1 MNEMQEQNKI
11 WKGVDFWT
19 QEIEKSGLLNDLKF
33 FNDVITEKRPP
44 HPESGYGDPVLADV
58 ILDGKK
64 TDIYHSDKS
73 DKDTN
78 HRLFL
83 YIKE

>member
-1 MNEMQEQNKI
+1 MNEIPEQKN

-19 QEIEKSGLLNDLKF
+19 KEIEKARLLNNLSF
-33 FNDVITEKRPP
+33 FNDIITENRPP
-44 HPESGYGDPVLADV
+44 NPESGYGDPVLADV

-64 TDIYHSDKS
+64 VDIYHTDKNNG
-73 DKDTN
+73 DTY
-78 HRLFL
+78 HRLFI